1 MGAENKDQNDQQAN
15 QPQQQPEAQTQQ
27 KQEWQ
32 SYTSG
37 NRTTTMYSRI
47 EGDTFEKVSLQEA
60 IARVEG
66 IVKDNEKKMKDAF
79 ENAPEW
85 QSRKKLEMKTFR
97 VDATGA
103 ENTKK
108 EIHTLVKIPPT
119 FTKVQREAL
128 KEYAKKLGGSY
139 QNMKV
144 VTKLADGTEKQTFP
158 AQIEFGKG
166 NAYSADICA
175 RFILG
180 DDPVKLLETIKE
192 RAKISEE
199 RKQAQSQ
206 SQSQSQEQ
214 SQPKVEQKPEAKP
227 KVEQTKTQT
236 PKPQKKQSG
245 PKL

>member
-1 MGAENKDQNDQQAN
+1 
-15 QPQQQPEAQTQQ
+15 
-27 KQEWQ
+27 
-32 SYTSG
+32 
-37 NRTTTMYSRI
+37 MYSRI
-47 EGDTFEKVSLQEA
+47 EGDTFEKVSLPEA

-97 VDATGA
+97 VGAEGA

-119 FTKVQREAL
+119 FTKAQREAL
-128 KEYAKKLGGSY
+128 KEYAQKLGGSY

-180 DDPVKLLETIKE
+180 EDPTKILETLKE
-192 RAKISEE
+192 RAKESEE
-199 RKQAQSQ
+199 RKQARDQAK
-206 SQSQSQEQ
+206 SQSQEQ
-214 SQPKVEQKPEAKP
+214 TQPKVEQKPEAKP
-227 KVEQTKTQT
+227 KIEQPKVQTQ
-236 PKPQKKQSG
+236 KPQQKKG
-245 PKL
+245 PKVG

>member
-1 MGAENKDQNDQQAN
+1 
-15 QPQQQPEAQTQQ
+15 
-27 KQEWQ
+27 
-32 SYTSG
+32 
-37 NRTTTMYSRI
+37 MYSRI

-192 RAKISEE
+192 RAKESEE
-199 RKQAQSQ
+199 RKQARDQAK
-206 SQSQSQEQ
+206 SQSQE
-214 SQPKVEQKPEAKP
+214 QPKVEQKPEAKP
-227 KVEQTKTQT
+227 KIEQPKVQT
-236 PKPQKKQSG
+236 PKPQQKKG